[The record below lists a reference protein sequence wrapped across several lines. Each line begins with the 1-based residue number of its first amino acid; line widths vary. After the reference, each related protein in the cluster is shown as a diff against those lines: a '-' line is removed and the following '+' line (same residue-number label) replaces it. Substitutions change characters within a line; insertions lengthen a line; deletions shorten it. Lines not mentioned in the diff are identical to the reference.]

1 MAAPA
6 VTEPLHLEPTVLLE
20 AASYRFTP
28 LVSWL
33 VATVRP
39 AMTVELGPGDRA
51 SLLSTCGAVVRSDS
65 GRSAPPCC
73 SRRAPTGARTLR
85 VSWPS

>member
-1 MAAPA
+1 MTVATPAA
-6 VTEPLHLEPTVLLE
+6 TDPLHLEPTVPLE
-20 AASYRFTP
+20 AGSYRFSP

-51 SLLSTCGAVVRSDS
+51 SLLATCGAVL
-65 GRSAPPCC
+65 RSA
-73 SRRAPTGARTLR
+73 SGARCAAVLLPSGPEGR
-85 VSWPS
+85 VSSRAS